1 MNFLDENNPI
11 ATPIQ
16 FGSVN
21 PNRSSSSS
29 YAPALNSLPGLQM
42 TRRGLLRMGAVAL
55 GGGVLA
61 DLLKHEAEAA
71 GSSVTE
77 KRSVILLM
85 QKGGPSQLDM
95 WDMKPDAPVEY
106 RGEFSSIASNIPGYR
121 VCELMP
127 KLSQMCD
134 RLAILR
140 TVYHTM
146 MDHGEGMHIAM
157 TGYAPIRNIKASGQ
171 QAPSLGSIVSK
182 ELGWRAG
189 LPGYIAVQR
198 EIGFGRSAYLGIAH
212 DPFETFG
219 YPTSDGFRVRNLRAS
234 DGVNSARESNRR
246 TMLEKFDTLRRDAD
260 TSGAIGAMDTYR
272 RQAFELATSPQ
283 VQEAF
288 DLGKEDPKVRDRY
301 GRKSN
306 AGQSMLLARR
316 LVERGARFVTVAT
329 DYDRPWDSHD
339 DNFTAHRQNIQGY
352 DHTVSALL
360 EDLEARGLLEQTLV
374 IIGGEFGRTP
384 RINAKA
390 GRDHWPTCYTTVMVG
405 GGIKRGVILGTSD
418 SLGELPKERPISIQD
433 VYATMYHQ
441 LGIDYTKSYLNE
453 ANRPVQ
459 IVNYGEPIQEIL

>member
-1 MNFLDENNPI
+1 MIGSLRI
-11 ATPIQ
+11 A
-16 FGSVN
+16 
-21 PNRSSSSS
+21 
-29 YAPALNSLPGLQM
+29 
-42 TRRGLLRMGAVAL
+42 RRGFLQAGAVSF
-55 GGGVLA
+55 GGGLLA
-61 DLLKHEAEAA
+61 DLLRQQALAA
-71 GSSVTE
+71 PSAIE

-95 WDMKPDAPVEY
+95 WDMKPEAPIEY
-106 RGEFSSIASNIPGYR
+106 RGEFSSIPTNLPGYR

-127 KLSQMCD
+127 NLARMCD
-134 RLAILR
+134 KLTILR
-140 TVYHTM
+140 TVYHSM

-171 QAPSLGSIVSK
+171 QAPSIGSIVSK

-198 EIGFGRSAYLGIAH
+198 EIGFGKSAYLGIAH

-219 YPTSDGFRVRNLRAS
+219 YPTSDSFRVRNLS
-234 DGVNSARESNRR
+234 SSEGVNAARADRR
-246 TMLEKFDTLRRDAD
+246 KSMLAQFDTLRRDAD
-260 TSGAIGAMDTYR
+260 TTGSIAAMDTFR
-272 RQAFELATSPQ
+272 QQAFDLATSPQ

-288 DLGKEDPKVRDRY
+288 DLSKEDSATRERY

-329 DYDRPWDSHD
+329 DYEKPWDSHE
-339 DNFTAHRQNIQGY
+339 DNFTAHRLNVPAY

-360 EDLEARGLLEQTLV
+360 EDLQTRGLLESTLV

-390 GRDHWPTCYTTVMVG
+390 GRDHWPTCYTVVLAG
-405 GGIKRGVILGTSD
+405 AGIKHGFILGTSD
-418 SLGELPKERPISIQD
+418 ALGELPKERPISIQD
-433 VYATMYHQ
+433 VYATMYQ
-441 LGIDYTKSYLNE
+441 LLGIDYTRSYLNE
-453 ANRPVQ
+453 ANRPVP
-459 IVNYGEPIQEIL
+459 IVNYGEPIEEILAL